1 MMRMCFVCSD
11 YPPGPHGGIGTMTQL
26 LARALVRRGAAV
38 RVIGI
43 YPPDYPADDLSDDLG
58 VQVVRIRERRH
69 PLGWVIARARLARI
83 VARWARRREVDLVE
97 IPDWRGWAAGWP
109 PLPVPVVAR
118 LNGSATYFAAERG
131 ISASRLTRGLERS
144 SLRRADFV
152 CSASQYTADR
162 TRQVLSL
169 SENQPAIPV
178 LHNPVE
184 VHDRPSYARK
194 GQRVV
199 FTGTLTEKKGVIP
212 LVRAWLHVAAKAPA
226 AELHLFGK
234 DGGTREGGSMEARLR
249 GMLPESTRRSV
260 RFHGHVPRDHLL
272 RVLATARVA
281 VFPSYAEAFALAPLE
296 AMACGCPTISS
307 SRGSGPELI
316 RDGVDGLLVDPDQP
330 DEIAAAILRMLCQDE
345 LAEALGAAGRRRV
358 VEEFSIEAMVDRNE
372 AFYGQCMAAFGSR
385 RGKVS

>member
-1 MMRMCFVCSD
+1 MMRVCYVCSD

-26 LARALVRRGAAV
+26 LGRALVGRGATV

-43 YPPDYPADDLSDDLG
+43 YPPDYPAADVGNDLG

-83 VARWARRREVDLVE
+83 VAAWARRGEVDLIE

-109 PLPVPVVAR
+109 PLRVPVVAR
-118 LNGSATYFAAERG
+118 LHGSAVYFAAERG
-131 ISASRLTRGLERS
+131 ISPSRLTRGLERS
-144 SLRRADFV
+144 SLRRADFI

-162 TRQVLSL
+162 TRQVFDLTRHQS
-169 SENQPAIPV
+169 ITV

-184 VHDRPSYARK
+184 VHDRPSQWRDS
-194 GQRVV
+194 QRVV

-212 LVRAWLHVAAKAPA
+212 LVGAWLRVVAEAPT

-234 DGGTREGGSMEARLR
+234 DGGTREGGSMEGRLR
-249 GMLPESTRRSV
+249 EMLPEPAQYSLH
-260 RFHGHVPRDHLL
+260 FHGHVAREELL
-272 RVLATARVA
+272 QALATARVA

-316 RDGVDGLLVDPDQP
+316 RDGVDGLLVDPDRP
-330 DEIAAAILRMLCQDE
+330 ADIAAAIIRVLCQDE
-345 LAEALGAAGRRRV
+345 LAESLSAAGRRRV
-358 VEEFSIEAMVDRNE
+358 ADEFSLEAMLDRNE
-372 AFYGQCMAAFGSR
+372 AFYHDCLATFAAQR
-385 RGKVS
+385 RAVS